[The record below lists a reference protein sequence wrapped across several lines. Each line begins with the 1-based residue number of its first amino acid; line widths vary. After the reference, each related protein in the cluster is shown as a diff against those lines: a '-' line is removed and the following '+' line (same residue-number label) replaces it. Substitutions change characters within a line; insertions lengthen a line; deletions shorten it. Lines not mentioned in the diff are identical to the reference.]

1 MFKIMIVEDD
11 ARIRE
16 ILLENIVRWGF
27 EGKAVENFNEVF
39 VEFSK
44 YSPHLILMDINL
56 PFFDGFYWCN
66 KIREI
71 SKVPIIFV
79 SSRNN
84 NMDVIMA
91 INMGG
96 DDFIQ
101 KPFSLEILMAKIN
114 ALIRRTYSY
123 ADAET
128 NVLQYKNIVLNMK
141 DNSVFFKDKKTEL
154 SRNEFSILY
163 LLMKNNGNLIS
174 RDNIMRSLWEDESF
188 VDDNTLTVNI
198 NRLRKK
204 LEDIELEHLI
214 KTKKGQGYI
223 ILLDFEIF

>member
-1 MFKIMIVEDD
+1 MFKVMIVEDD
-11 ARIRE
+11 ARIKE
-16 ILLENIVRWGF
+16 ILLENIGRWGF
-27 EGKAVENFNEVF
+27 VGKAVDNFNEVF

-44 YSPHLILMDINL
+44 YAPHLILMDINL

-79 SSRNN
+79 SSRSN

-123 ADAET
+123 ADAQT

-141 DNSVFFKDKKTEL
+141 DNSVFFKDKRVEL

-174 RDNIMRSLWEDESF
+174 RDKIMRSLWEDESF

-204 LEDIELEHLI
+204 LENIQLEDLI

-223 ILLDFEIF
+223 IL

>member
-11 ARIRE
+11 VRIKE

-27 EGKAVENFNEVF
+27 DGKAVENFNEVF

-56 PFFDGFYWCN
+56 PFFDGYYWCG

-123 ADAET
+123 ADAQT

-141 DNSVFFKDKKTEL
+141 DNSVFFKDKRVEL

-174 RDNIMRSLWEDESF
+174 RDKIMRSLWEDESF

-204 LEDIELEHLI
+204 LENIELEDLI

-223 ILLDFEIF
+223 IL

>member
-11 ARIRE
+11 IRIKE
-16 ILLENIVRWGF
+16 ILLENVMRWGF
-27 EGKAVENFNEVF
+27 DGKAIENFNDVF
-39 VEFSK
+39 IEFSK
-44 YSPHLILMDINL
+44 YSPHLVLMDINL
-56 PFFDGFYWCN
+56 PYFDGFYWCY

-123 ADAET
+123 ADAQT
-128 NVLQYKNIVLNMK
+128 NVLEYKNIVLNMK
-141 DNSVFFKDKKTEL
+141 DNSVFFKDKRVEL

-174 RDNIMRSLWEDESF
+174 RDKIMRSLWEDESF

-204 LEDIELEHLI
+204 LENIELEDLI
-214 KTKKGQGYI
+214 KTKKRQGYT
-223 ILLDFEIF
+223 IL

>member
-1 MFKIMIVEDD
+1 MFNIMIVEDD
-11 ARIRE
+11 VTIKE
-16 ILLENIVRWGF
+16 ILLENIIRWGF
-27 EGKAVENFNEVF
+27 GGKAVNNFNEVF
-39 VEFSK
+39 AEFSK

-66 KIREI
+66 KIRQI

-79 SSRNN
+79 SSRSN

-101 KPFSLEILMAKIN
+101 KPFSLEILIAKIN

-123 ADAET
+123 TDVQT
-128 NVLQYKNIVLNMK
+128 NVIEYKNIILNMK
-141 DNSVFFKDKKTEL
+141 DNSVFFKDKRVDL

-163 LLMKNNGNLIS
+163 LLIKNNGNLIS
-174 RDNIMRSLWEDESF
+174 RDKIMRSLWEDESF

-198 NRLRKK
+198 SRLRNK
-204 LEDIELEHLI
+204 LENIKIEGLI
-214 KTKKGQGYI
+214 KTKKRQGYI
-223 ILLDFEIF
+223 IL

>member
-1 MFKIMIVEDD
+1 MIVEDD
-11 ARIRE
+11 VRIKE
-16 ILLENIVRWGF
+16 ILLENVVRWGF
-27 EGKAVENFNEVF
+27 EGKAVENFNDVF

-44 YSPHLILMDINL
+44 YSPHLVLMDINL

-71 SKVPIIFV
+71 SKVPIIIV

-101 KPFSLEILMAKIN
+101 KPFSLEILMAKVN

-123 ADAET
+123 ANAET
-128 NVLQYKNIVLNMK
+128 NVLQYKDIVLNMK
-141 DNSVFFKDKKTEL
+141 DNTVFFKDKRAEL
-154 SRNEFSILY
+154 SRNEFNILY

-174 RDNIMRSLWEDESF
+174 RDKIMRSLWEDESF
-188 VDDNTLTVNI
+188 VDDNTLTVNV

-204 LEDIELEHLI
+204 LEDIELGELI

-223 ILLDFEIF
+223 IL

>member
-11 ARIRE
+11 ARIKE

-27 EGKAVENFNEVF
+27 DGRATENFNDVF

-56 PFFDGFYWCN
+56 PFFDGFYWCG

-123 ADAET
+123 ANAQT
-128 NVLQYKNIVLNMK
+128 NVLEYKNIVLNMK
-141 DNSVFFKDKKTEL
+141 DNSVFFKERRVEL

-174 RDNIMRSLWEDESF
+174 REKIMRSLWEDESF

-204 LEDIELEHLI
+204 LENIELEDLI
-214 KTKKGQGYI
+214 KTKKRQGYI
-223 ILLDFEIF
+223 IL

>member
-11 ARIRE
+11 IRIKE
-16 ILLENIVRWGF
+16 ILLENVMRWGF
-27 EGKAVENFNEVF
+27 DGKAIENFNEVF
-39 VEFSK
+39 IEFSK
-44 YSPHLILMDINL
+44 YSPHLVLMDINL
-56 PFFDGFYWCN
+56 PYFDGFYWCY

-123 ADAET
+123 ADAQT
-128 NVLQYKNIVLNMK
+128 NVLEYKNIVLNMK
-141 DNSVFFKDKKTEL
+141 DNSVFFKDKRVEL

-174 RDNIMRSLWEDESF
+174 RDKIMRSLWEDESF

-204 LEDIELEHLI
+204 LENIELEDLI
-214 KTKKGQGYI
+214 KTKKRQGYT
-223 ILLDFEIF
+223 IL

>member
-11 ARIRE
+11 TRIKE
-16 ILLENIVRWGF
+16 ILLENVVRWGF
-27 EGKAVENFNEVF
+27 EGRAILNFDEVF
-39 VEFSK
+39 MEFSK
-44 YSPHLILMDINL
+44 YSPHLVLMDINL

-128 NVLQYKNIVLNMK
+128 NVLQYKDIVINMK
-141 DNSVFFKDKKTEL
+141 DNSVVFINKRSEL

-174 RDNIMRSLWEDESF
+174 RDKIMRSLWEDESF
-188 VDDNTLTVNI
+188 VDDNTLTVNV

-204 LEDIELEHLI
+204 LEDIGLKDLI
-214 KTKKGQGYI
+214 KTKKGQGYM
-223 ILLDFEIF
+223 IL

>member
-11 ARIRE
+11 VRIKE

-27 EGKAVENFNEVF
+27 DGKAIENFNDVF

-56 PFFDGFYWCN
+56 PFFDGYYWCG

-79 SSRNN
+79 SSRNS

-123 ADAET
+123 ADAQT
-128 NVLQYKNIVLNMK
+128 NVIEYKNIVLNMK
-141 DNSVFFKDKKTEL
+141 DNSVFFKDKRVEL

-174 RDNIMRSLWEDESF
+174 RDKIMRSLWEDESF

-204 LEDIELEHLI
+204 LDNIELEDLI
-214 KTKKGQGYI
+214 KTKKKQGYI
-223 ILLDFEIF
+223 IL

>member
-11 ARIRE
+11 ARIKE
-16 ILLENIVRWGF
+16 ILLENVVRWGF
-27 EGKAVENFNEVF
+27 EGKAVENFNDVF

-44 YSPHLILMDINL
+44 YSPHLVLMDINL

-101 KPFSLEILMAKIN
+101 KPFSLEILMAKVN

-123 ADAET
+123 ANAET
-128 NVLQYKNIVLNMK
+128 NVLEYKDIVLNMK
-141 DNSVFFKDKKTEL
+141 DNTVFFKDKRAEL
-154 SRNEFSILY
+154 SRNEFNILY

-174 RDNIMRSLWEDESF
+174 RDKIMRSLWQDESF

-204 LEDIELEHLI
+204 LEDIELEDLI

-223 ILLDFEIF
+223 IL

>member
-11 ARIRE
+11 TRIKE

-27 EGKAVENFNEVF
+27 DGKAVDNFNEIF

-56 PFFDGFYWCN
+56 PFFDGYYWCG

-71 SKVPIIFV
+71 SKVPIIFI

-123 ADAET
+123 ADAQT

-141 DNSVFFKDKKTEL
+141 DNSVFFKDKRVEL

-174 RDNIMRSLWEDESF
+174 RDKIMRSLWEDESF

-204 LEDIELEHLI
+204 LENIQLEDLI

-223 ILLDFEIF
+223 IL

>member
-11 ARIRE
+11 VRIKE

-27 EGKAVENFNEVF
+27 DGKATENFNDVF

-56 PFFDGFYWCN
+56 PFFDGFYWCG

-123 ADAET
+123 ADAQT
-128 NVLQYKNIVLNMK
+128 NVLEYKNIVLNMK
-141 DNSVFFKDKKTEL
+141 DNSAFFKDRRVEL

-174 RDNIMRSLWEDESF
+174 REKIMRSLWEDESF

-204 LEDIELEHLI
+204 LENIELEDLI
-214 KTKKGQGYI
+214 KTKKRQGYI
-223 ILLDFEIF
+223 IL

>member
-11 ARIRE
+11 VMIKN
-16 ILLENIVRWGF
+16 ILQENILRWGF
-27 EGKAVENFNEVF
+27 EAVSVENFNQVIG
-39 VEFSK
+39 EFSK
-44 YSPHLILMDINL
+44 CSPHLVLMDINL

-128 NVLQYKNIVLNMK
+128 NVLEYKNIVLNMK
-141 DNSVFFKDKKTEL
+141 DNSVFFKEKKAEL
-154 SRNEFSILY
+154 SRNEFNILY

-174 RDNIMRSLWEDESF
+174 RDKIMRNLWEDESF

-204 LEDIELEHLI
+204 LENIKLEDLIE
-214 KTKKGQGYI
+214 TRKGQGYI
-223 ILLDFEIF
+223 IL

>member
-11 ARIRE
+11 TRIKE
-16 ILLENIVRWGF
+16 ILLENVVRWGF
-27 EGKAVENFNEVF
+27 EGKAVENFNDVF
-39 VEFSK
+39 LEFSK

-123 ADAET
+123 ANSET
-128 NVLQYKNIVLNMK
+128 NVLQYKDIVLNMK
-141 DNSVFFKDKKTEL
+141 DNSVFYKDKRAEL
-154 SRNEFSILY
+154 SRNEFSIIY

-174 RDNIMRSLWEDESF
+174 RDKIMRSLWEDESF
-188 VDDNTLTVNI
+188 VDDNTLTVNV

-204 LEDIELEHLI
+204 LEDIELEDLI

-223 ILLDFEIF
+223 IL

>member
-11 ARIRE
+11 TRIKE
-16 ILLENIVRWGF
+16 ILLENVVRWGF
-27 EGKAVENFNEVF
+27 EGKALDNFDEVF
-39 VEFSK
+39 IEFSK
-44 YSPHLILMDINL
+44 YSPHLVLMDINI
-56 PFFDGFYWCN
+56 PFFDGFYWCS

-101 KPFSLEILMAKIN
+101 KPFSLEILMAKIK

-128 NVLQYKNIVLNMK
+128 NVLQYQDIVINMK
-141 DNSVFFKDKKTEL
+141 DNSIVYKNKKSEL

-174 RDNIMRSLWEDESF
+174 RDKIMRSLWEDESF
-188 VDDNTLTVNI
+188 VDDNTLTVNV

-204 LEDIELEHLI
+204 LEDIGLEDLI
-214 KTKKGQGYI
+214 KTKKGQGYT
-223 ILLDFEIF
+223 IL

>member
-11 ARIRE
+11 TRIKE
-16 ILLENIVRWGF
+16 ILLENVVRWGF
-27 EGKAVENFNEVF
+27 EGKALDNFDEVF
-39 VEFSK
+39 IEFSK
-44 YSPHLILMDINL
+44 YSPHLVLMDINL
-56 PFFDGFYWCN
+56 PFFDGFYWCS

-101 KPFSLEILMAKIN
+101 KPFSLEILMAKIK

-128 NVLQYKNIVLNMK
+128 NVLQYKDIVINMK
-141 DNSVFFKDKKTEL
+141 DNSIVYKNKKSEL

-174 RDNIMRSLWEDESF
+174 RDKIMRSLWEDESF
-188 VDDNTLTVNI
+188 VDDNTLTVNV

-204 LEDIELEHLI
+204 LEDIGLEDLI
-214 KTKKGQGYI
+214 KTKKGQGYT
-223 ILLDFEIF
+223 IL

>member
-11 ARIRE
+11 VRIKE

-27 EGKAVENFNEVF
+27 DGKAVENFNEVF

-56 PFFDGFYWCN
+56 PFFDGYYWCG

-123 ADAET
+123 ADAQT

-141 DNSVFFKDKKTEL
+141 DNSVFFKDKRVEL

-174 RDNIMRSLWEDESF
+174 RDRIMRSLWEDESF

-204 LEDIELEHLI
+204 LENIELEDLI
-214 KTKKGQGYI
+214 KTKKRQGYI
-223 ILLDFEIF
+223 IL

>member
-1 MFKIMIVEDD
+1 MIVEDD
-11 ARIRE
+11 VTIKE
-16 ILLENIVRWGF
+16 ILLENIIRWGF
-27 EGKAVENFNEVF
+27 GGKAVNNFNEVF
-39 VEFSK
+39 AEFSK

-66 KIREI
+66 KIRQI

-79 SSRNN
+79 SSRSN

-101 KPFSLEILMAKIN
+101 KPFSLEILIAKIN

-123 ADAET
+123 TDVQT
-128 NVLQYKNIVLNMK
+128 NVIEYKNIILNMK
-141 DNSVFFKDKKTEL
+141 DNSVFFKDKRVDL

-163 LLMKNNGNLIS
+163 LLIKNNGNLIS
-174 RDNIMRSLWEDESF
+174 RDKIMRSLWEDESF

-198 NRLRKK
+198 SRLRNK
-204 LEDIELEHLI
+204 LENIKIEGLI
-214 KTKKGQGYI
+214 KTKKRQGYI
-223 ILLDFEIF
+223 IL

>member
-11 ARIRE
+11 ARIKE

-27 EGKAVENFNEVF
+27 DGKAVENFNDVF

-56 PFFDGFYWCN
+56 PFFDGFYWCG

-79 SSRNN
+79 SSRNS

-123 ADAET
+123 ADAQT
-128 NVLQYKNIVLNMK
+128 DVLEYKNIVLNMK
-141 DNSVFFKDKKTEL
+141 DNSVFFKEKKVEL

-174 RDNIMRSLWEDESF
+174 RDKIMRSLWEDESF

-204 LEDIELEHLI
+204 LENIELEDLI
-214 KTKKGQGYI
+214 KTKKRQGYI
-223 ILLDFEIF
+223 IL